1 MEYLKLAEIYEKIDA
16 TTKRLEMT
24 DHLVDLF
31 KSTPPNIIDK
41 LIYLTQGKLCP
52 DFKGVELGVA
62 DKLAVKAIAFATG
75 YPEDEVSNQL
85 IELGD
90 LGLVTE
96 DKVRT
101 KKQTSLFSESLDID
115 MVYNNFEKIAGA
127 TGNKSQDLKF
137 KLIAELLHDSSPVE
151 AKYIVRSLTG
161 KLRLGIADMTIID
174 ALSIAFAEKEN
185 RAEIEHAYNICSDLG
200 ALGKALSEKGLQG
213 AQEFKITVGIPIR
226 AMLAE
231 RLSSISKI
239 LEKLNG
245 HCAFEYKYDGLR
257 IQAHI
262 QDGNIELFSRRLE
275 CITSQFPDIIE
286 ALRESFQGKNA
297 ILEGECVPID
307 INTGEMLPFQTV
319 SRRRGR
325 KYELT
330 SAIEEFPV
338 VIFLFD
344 CLYSD
349 SDDFLN
355 QIYQTRRKRLKSV
368 IKENEMVKIS
378 DLLITSSEK
387 EAEEY
392 FEKSIDTGC
401 EGLIAKSIADDS
413 FYRAGAR
420 GWQWIKYKRDYKS
433 EMTDTADLVI
443 VGAFA
448 GHGRRAGVYGALL
461 MAAYN
466 STTSEYETV
475 CKLGTGFSDNDLQL
489 IHELLKETKVNIKPK
504 NVNSKMKADFWF
516 TPQTV
521 IEVLGAEITFSPIHT
536 CAFGELKTDAGLA
549 IRFPRFTG
557 NWRKD
562 KGPEDAT
569 TSQELVGLYQ
579 GQLKKLES

>member
-1 MEYLKLAEIYEKIDA
+1 
-16 TTKRLEMT
+16 
-24 DHLVDLF
+24 
-31 KSTPPNIIDK
+31 
-41 LIYLTQGKLCP
+41 
-52 DFKGVELGVA
+52 
-62 DKLAVKAIAFATG
+62 
-75 YPEDEVSNQL
+75 
-85 IELGD
+85 
-90 LGLVTE
+90 
-96 DKVRT
+96 
-101 KKQTSLFSESLDID
+101 
-115 MVYNNFEKIAGA
+115 
-127 TGNKSQDLKF
+127 
-137 KLIAELLHDSSPVE
+137 
-151 AKYIVRSLTG
+151 
-161 KLRLGIADMTIID
+161 
-174 ALSIAFAEKEN
+174 
-185 RAEIEHAYNICSDLG
+185 
-200 ALGKALSEKGLQG
+200 
-213 AQEFKITVGIPIR
+213 
-226 AMLAE
+226 
-231 RLSSISKI
+231 
-239 LEKLNG
+239 
-245 HCAFEYKYDGLR
+245 
-257 IQAHI
+257 
-262 QDGNIELFSRRLE
+262 
-275 CITSQFPDIIE
+275 
-286 ALRESFQGKNA
+286 
-297 ILEGECVPID
+297 
-307 INTGEMLPFQTV
+307 
-319 SRRRGR
+319 
-325 KYELT
+325 
-330 SAIEEFPV
+330 
-338 VIFLFD
+338 
-344 CLYSD
+344 
-349 SDDFLN
+349 
-355 QIYQTRRKRLKSV
+355 
-368 IKENEMVKIS
+368 MVKIS